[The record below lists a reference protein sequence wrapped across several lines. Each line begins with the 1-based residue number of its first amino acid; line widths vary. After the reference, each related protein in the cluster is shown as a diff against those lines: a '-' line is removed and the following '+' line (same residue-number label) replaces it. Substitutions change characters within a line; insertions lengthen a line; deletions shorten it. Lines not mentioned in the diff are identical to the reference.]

1 MAKLRKFLKFTL
13 NNELQ
18 KRKKD
23 AFKSAKLINL
33 IFETVFFYLYKRFIR
48 SRVKNEPASKTCL
61 YLLIIVQSLFL
72 MELEPEPAKKT
83 WSRSPEKTD

>member
-1 MAKLRKFLKFTL
+1 MAKLRKFLRFTL

-48 SRVKNEPASKTCL
+48 SRVKNEPASKTC
-61 YLLIIVQSLFL
+61 YKSVNNSSKPFF
-72 MELEPEPAKKT
+72 MELEPEPAKKNLE
-83 WSRSPEKTD
+83 PEPGKN

>member
-1 MAKLRKFLKFTL
+1 MAKLRKFLRFTL
-13 NNELQ
+13 NNEMQ

-72 MELEPEPAKKT
+72 MELEPEPAKQT

>member
-1 MAKLRKFLKFTL
+1 MAKLQKFLRFTL

-23 AFKSAKLINL
+23 AFKSAKLMNL
-33 IFETVFFYLYKRFIR
+33 IFEVFFYLYKRFIR